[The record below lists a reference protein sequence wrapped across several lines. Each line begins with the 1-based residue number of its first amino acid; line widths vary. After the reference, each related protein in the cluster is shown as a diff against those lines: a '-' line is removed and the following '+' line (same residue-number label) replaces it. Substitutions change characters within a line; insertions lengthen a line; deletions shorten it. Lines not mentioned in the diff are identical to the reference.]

1 MWFWNNLENTIFI
14 RPNLGHHFIKASSKC
29 LVAIVTL
36 LKDWMWIIHVT
47 WVYVFYSTVYSS
59 GISSANCATM
69 KQRDSDSGLAAGLFV
84 LGSPALCALLK
95 RQPIKSGKQ
104 EKRRKKA
111 SPGSN
116 TIDAIPSNYV

>member
-1 MWFWNNLENTIFI
+1 MWFWNNQENTIFI

-95 RQPIKSGKQ
+95 RQPIKEWTLKVENKKS
-104 EKRRKKA
+104 EERKHLQA
-111 SPGSN
+111 V
-116 TIDAIPSNYV
+116 TQ